1 MNKKLV
7 LFFALSILLVLP
19 VLSLAID
26 FPAEPGA
33 RIINIQEIINGILLI
48 LWWIFLTIVIISFL
62 ITGILFLT
70 AQGDQGKLDKL
81 KKAVIW
87 GLVGILVAILAFSI
101 ISITNNVIYPPPPPP
116 PPPPPTG
123 VCCSS
128 YTCIAN
134 ETLAYC
140 NGIQGTYKGDGT
152 TCSTVTCP

>member
-19 VLSLAID
+19 
-26 FPAEPGA
+26 
-33 RIINIQEIINGILLI
+33 
-48 LWWIFLTIVIISFL
+48 FLTIVIISFL